1 MKQPINW
8 DQVANALVY
17 SKGKANNWFWD
28 ASLGVTDIAAALRDA
43 EKAGM
48 EKAAKLLEDGYNRP
62 VGIPWFPDGRPNKN
76 DKCPHGVWTYEECQA
91 CDIDA
96 IRAAK
101 ETKP

>member
-1 MKQPINW
+1 MTQPINW

-28 ASLGVTDIAAALRDA
+28 ASLGVADIAAALRDA

-48 EKAAKLLEDGYNRP
+48 ERAAVKVAEKLESAFGEHTGKTTNRTP
-62 VGIPWFPDGRPNKN
+62 KVCQTAAGKVVG
-76 DKCPHGVWTYEECQA
+76 
-91 CDIDA
+91 A

-101 ETKP
+101 ETKE